1 MSKKYKVEAFDV
13 RRALVIGLIVG
24 FVIGAFIAGN
34 YHTCPT
40 TYPTRPEMQMFL
52 RENYG
57 YRKSIDGDIGDKSN
71 DAWLLYEQDLMNEDM
86 ARYIEKMGGI
96 KTGANYD

>member
-1 MSKKYKVEAFDV
+1 MKNIMKNTIYSMVLLWAGM
-13 RRALVIGLIVG
+13 LVLFTVQWCVKGY
-24 FVIGAFIAGN
+24 N
-34 YHTCPT
+34 PCTHTCPT

-96 KTGANYD
+96 ETGAK